1 MGFLEFLR
9 GVVTEDSVNTFKDVE
24 IPTPASRTESL
35 AMLIHQMKLQVDLPA
50 VEDGQSNSVNVV
62 VSSSDESAIIGVE
75 NTHRLMGAGINVQAG
90 LVEGTLSEYI
100 RYTQPF
106 EVWEH
111 FHPPILYPRRS
122 IFLGVEGVGNAAVST
137 ARLMIGYELAKVDA
151 GDFIAALVD

>member
-9 GVVTEDSVNTFKDVE
+9 GVVTEDAANTFKQVE
-24 IPTPASRTESL
+24 IRTPVSRSESL
-35 AMLIHQMKLQVDLPA
+35 AMLIHQMKLQPDLPA

-62 VSSSDESAIIGVE
+62 VSKTTQDAIIGVD
-75 NTHRLMGAGINVQAG
+75 NPNRLMGAGANVQAG
-90 LVEGTLSEYI
+90 LVEGSLSEYL
-100 RYTQPF
+100 RATFPF

-111 FHPPILYPRRS
+111 FHPPILYPRDS

-137 ARLMIGYELAKVDA
+137 ARLMIGYELAKVDP